1 MKILF
6 VRFDS
11 LLKILNKMQT
21 YRWAATSYTPA
32 VEQGK
37 ELPSVVQVVASHSA
51 EAERVEIA
59 EGDGGEYDH
68 WRRHLVQLGDMRV
81 LKVKLHPVHAHH
93 HQNPHGEHE
102 EQNPQGALQAHAL
115 ISEHV
120 RDAVKGGP
128 GGENFNGSW
137 PLVVHFVRVCFEI
150 HDFCGM
156 TFDLAKKWM
165 DGLHKSANQPYGTV
179 KALLMKRRGSGCKFT
194 PFPHVFVMQSPW
206 DVASLGT
213 NKKIENNSTFIQNL
227 VHVDKSAEAATAQ
240 LGSQLHN
247 RDKILKKMS
256 AHGKMPVRSSPADL
270 CKMLELSFGSTLTE
284 VTPGRSAGTGRKQAS
299 VKTIGGFGH

>member
-1 MKILF
+1 MSCNIIHTCRWARQGAPQRGTSRCESLGWSGKSWDCRRWWRGIRSLTPPPRPAWWHAGTQSKTAPCPRTPSPEPPRRAWRTESTGCASGTCAHKWTCARCREGWTWWRKLQWELAACSPF
-6 VRFDS
+6 RPS
-11 LLKILNKMQT
+11 LLWDPWFL
-21 YRWAATSYTPA
+21 
-32 VEQGK
+32 
-37 ELPSVVQVVASHSA
+37 
-51 EAERVEIA
+51 
-59 EGDGGEYDH
+59 
-68 WRRHLVQLGDMRV
+68 
-81 LKVKLHPVHAHH
+81 
-93 HQNPHGEHE
+93 
-102 EQNPQGALQAHAL
+102 
-115 ISEHV
+115 
-120 RDAVKGGP
+120 RD
-128 GGENFNGSW
+128 
-137 PLVVHFVRVCFEI
+137 
-150 HDFCGM
+150 DFR
-156 TFDLAKKWM
+156 FRQKKWM
-165 DGLHKSANQPYGTV
+165 DGLDKSANQPYGTV

-227 VHVDKSAEAATAQ
+227 AHVDKSAEAATAQ